1 MSFPRHT
8 GARKNSPNGADW
20 SGLMATKTNGI
31 TRADALQLAID
42 LMEDEWGGT
51 EGDWPE
57 AVAVLRKMH
66 ASITKPRKATVSKAR
81 KANEA
86 LAAKVRDLISAN
98 GDGVSAKDVVNFGIA
113 EITSTQKAT
122 AVLRVAVELGYLTKN
137 VEGKA
142 ITYALA

>member
-1 MSFPRHT
+1 
-8 GARKNSPNGADW
+8 
-20 SGLMATKTNGI
+20 MATKNNGI
-31 TRADALQLAID
+31 TRADALAFAIARC
-42 LMEDEWGGT
+42 EDA
-51 EGDWPE
+51 PE
-57 AVAVLRKMH
+57 VVAVLTKMH

-98 GDGVSAKDVVNFGIA
+98 GDGVSAKDVVNFGLP